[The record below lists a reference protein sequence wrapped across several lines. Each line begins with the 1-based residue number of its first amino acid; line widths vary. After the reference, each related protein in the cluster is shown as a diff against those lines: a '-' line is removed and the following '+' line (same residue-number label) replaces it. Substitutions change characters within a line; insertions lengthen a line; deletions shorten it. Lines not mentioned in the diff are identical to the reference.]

1 MTAEFVSFVSQLP
14 NALALAGAFLVAGF
28 LVTRIAFD
36 KNPVARFL
44 AQLASFAGFTIMLFA
59 AGALPSEAT
68 PKGDPNFEYL
78 AISVFKIVWWL
89 AAAWLSAGFFCAVL
103 VFKGQPRG
111 TRFPGDLVVGAV
123 YVTAVLAIVADV
135 FDMPVGGLR
144 RYRHCARPRAS
155 EPRAA
160 SFQASCS
167 ISPSLIVPAPTEA
180 PIALSASER
189 GSKGEFRAGDGA
201 EQTQDSPRMDRSA

>member
-1 MTAEFVSFVSQLP
+1 LKTPIARYSQLA

-135 FDMPVGGLR
+135 VDMPVGGLR

-155 EPRAA
+155 EPLGGVFSGVVLNLAKPYRPGADRGAYRA
-160 SFQASCS
+160 
-167 ISPSLIVPAPTEA
+167 V
-180 PIALSASER
+180 
-189 GSKGEFRAGDGA
+189 GKRAWK
-201 EQTQDSPRMDRSA
+201 QRRIPCRRWC